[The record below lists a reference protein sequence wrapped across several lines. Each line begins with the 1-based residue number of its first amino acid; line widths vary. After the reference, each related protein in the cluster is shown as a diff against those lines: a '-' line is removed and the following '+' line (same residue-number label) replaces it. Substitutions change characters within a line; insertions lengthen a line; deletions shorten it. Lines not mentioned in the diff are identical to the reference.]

1 MPVVPASPTLSLV
14 LLLAAPSPSTDAAR
28 RATQEDAGAQ
38 TPDPPDTPI
47 DVSPGKATGEPKP
60 PSDPDPGEPDDEPA
74 TPPGPG
80 PATVP
85 TPVDVPAT
93 SPTLPAG
100 AVPTTPNPALP
111 AAVLRWQWLNNPLGP
126 SRAAQQGRKLSPHR
140 LLPLPSLRSQPGVG
154 LMLGASV
161 NYAYRPKDDEPNRI
175 YLFLEARVS
184 LKKVHNY
191 GFFVRLRN
199 TLGRQEI
206 FEVGPTVIL
215 DPVLPYY
222 GVANHAN
229 LRGQDLT
236 SRYYQVEVQT
246 FGGIFNFQYPLY
258 RWQPRDS
265 DRPPAVLRSYSG
277 LTYHVD
283 RIRPYEDSRFAE
295 ERAYDAGLTRR
306 GVVRLGFVWDRR
318 DNESNPRRGAL
329 HDVTVDSAGPF
340 TGSSQGWG
348 RFSATLRHYWTLG
361 TPSLVLAHRL
371 TFDSLWGD
379 PPFMPLGD
387 FGGLI
392 PVDAVGGMT
401 AGRGWMRRRYVG
413 KHKAYASV
421 ELRFDPIEFKLRS
434 KTVGIGMKG
443 YVDLGMVAQTI
454 SQLPSHLLVS
464 GGPGVLLIWDR
475 FAVIRLEG
483 GFSRETAGFYLM
495 TEHAF

>member
-1 MPVVPASPTLSLV
+1 MPTIVSLA
-14 LLLAAPSPSTDAAR
+14 LLLAAAPPTLAEPR
-28 RATQEDAGAQ
+28 EATAPVTEDAGA
-38 TPDPPDTPI
+38 
-47 DVSPGKATGEPKP
+47 GA
-60 PSDPDPGEPDDEPA
+60 PA
-74 TPPGPG
+74 QA
-80 PATVP
+80 PAG
-85 TPVDVPAT
+85 
-93 SPTLPAG
+93 LPAG
-100 AVPTTPNPALP
+100 SVPDAPLPALP
-111 AAVLRWQWLNNPLGP
+111 TEVPRWEWLNHPLGASELP
-126 SRAAQQGRKLSPHR
+126 VKGKKQSPHR
-140 LLPLPSLRSQPGVG
+140 VLPLPSLRSQPGVG

-161 NYAYRPKDDEPNRI
+161 NYAYRPKEDEPNRVFV
-175 YLFLEARVS
+175 FLEARVS

-199 TLGRQEI
+199 MLGRQEI
-206 FEVGPTVIL
+206 FEMGPTVIL

-236 SRYYQVEVQT
+236 DRYYQVSIQT
-246 FGGIFNFQYPLY
+246 FGGSFNFQHPLW
-258 RWQPRDS
+258 RLQTRT
-265 DRPPAVLRSYSG
+265 DRPVGVLRSYTGIS
-277 LTYHVD
+277 YHGD
-283 RIRPYEDSRFAE
+283 RIRPYEGSKFAE
-295 ERAYDAGLTRR
+295 ERPYEAGWTRR
-306 GVVRLGFVWDRR
+306 GVVRVGLVWDRR
-318 DNESNPRRGAL
+318 DNEAYPRRGVL
-329 HDVTVDSAGPF
+329 HDVTVDGAGPW

-348 RFSATLRHYWTLG
+348 RLSATLRHYWTLG

-379 PPFMPLGD
+379 APFVPLGD

-392 PVDAVGGMT
+392 PVDGIGGMT
-401 AGRGWMRRRYVG
+401 VGRGWMRRRFVG

-421 ELRFDPIEFKLRS
+421 ELRFDPIEFKLRR

-443 YVDLGMVAQTI
+443 YVDMGMVAQTLTG
-454 SQLPSHLLVS
+454 LPNQLLVS